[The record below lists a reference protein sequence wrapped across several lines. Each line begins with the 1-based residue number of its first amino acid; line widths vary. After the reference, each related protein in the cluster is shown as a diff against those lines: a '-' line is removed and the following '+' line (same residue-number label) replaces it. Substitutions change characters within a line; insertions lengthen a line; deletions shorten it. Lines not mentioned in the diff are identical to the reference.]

1 MSKSLLKFVSV
12 FCDFFLFGILQQVLG
27 TAVADRYT
35 HQCIHEIVVLGPAAP
50 LLAGRMIGLG
60 VFIKKQRPNSYLV
73 FCVILAI
80 PGWLATSH
88 SFIKA

>member
-1 MSKSLLKFVSV
+1 MSKSLIKFFSV
-12 FCDFFLFGILQQVLG
+12 FCDFFFIWNFTTSFVD
-27 TAVADRYT
+27 DRDT
-35 HQCIHEIVVLGPAAP
+35 HQCIHEIGMLGPAAS

-60 VFIKKQRPNSYLV
+60 VFIRKQRPNSYLV

-88 SFIKA
+88 SFIEA